1 MHGLPAADLQAYPP
15 HRWRPAGQ
23 CPARWLTGGL
33 AAPAPRARVDCGAGG
48 GWLRAAGGAGGL
60 SVLEALALLLYW
72 LYWCWA
78 RQRGWV
84 GLSGVVRRVGSTR
97 TKPEQKKTSRFSNV
111 ALDCADRVCILLTC
125 GR

>member
-15 HRWRPAGQ
+15 HRWRLAGQ
-23 CPARWLTGGL
+23 CPARWLAGGL

-60 SVLEALALLLYW
+60 CVLEALALLLYW
-72 LYWCWA
+72 LYWLVA
-78 RQRGWV
+78 RRPRW
-84 GLSGVVRRVGSTR
+84 LGVNGGCTLDRLDPYRTR
-97 TKPEQKKTSRFSNV
+97 TKKSLAIVLIGNV
-111 ALDCADRVCILLTC
+111 LAVIFLPC